1 MFDARRQDCSFLRP
15 SGGWWRYRLPGLG
28 EIDWRRMLDR
38 LQEVGYG
45 GAVVVE
51 HADPVW
57 QPSGHGTPAV
67 PGGSAERVKAGLV
80 LARRH
85 LAQFLP

>member
-1 MFDARRQDCSFLRP
+1 
-15 SGGWWRYRLPGLG
+15 
-28 EIDWRRMLDR
+28 
-38 LQEVGYG
+38 
-45 GAVVVE
+45 VVVE

-57 QPSGHGTPAV
+57 Q
-67 PGGSAERVKAGLV
+67 GSTERVKAGLV